1 MEIFQ
6 YSAGFIQ
13 HSWCN
18 YNMDFDTDWRISC
31 IRSKID
37 ILIFGEEDTDEKADT
52 VHDMK
57 FRVVMKFE
65 RNAKLNKE
73 D

>member
-1 MEIFQ
+1 
-6 YSAGFIQ
+6 
-13 HSWCN
+13 
-18 YNMDFDTDWRISC
+18 MDFDTDWRISC